1 MSRRI
6 QVNKKL
12 SVIFVLLLTLALLAA
27 VPAAA
32 DGPDEV
38 SASPNGP
45 PAGEPAP
52 PAAGPGLFVT
62 TTDNEDNALTGNP
75 DSDMGTDVWECV
87 FSDDAIHPIE
97 FNIENDIHP
106 VAAALLSILNYD
118 VDTDYAA
125 YPELDGVYFEGHYVG
140 DLSGADGE
148 WAVNSFTI
156 DPSWVRTGNN
166 LVQIQVERNNPGND
180 YWCAYVRWGAL
191 EVEEAE
197 EEAVEEQF
205 VPEAGSLALLGTGL
219 AGLSGYASLRW
230 RARRKK

>member
-1 MSRRI
+1 M
-6 QVNKKL
+6 NKKL
-12 SVIFVLLLTLALLAA
+12 SVIVVSLLTLAFLAA
-27 VPAAA
+27 PQLAAQ
-32 DGPDEV
+32 GPDGEGV
-38 SASPNGP
+38 QTAQP
-45 PAGEPAP
+45 PPGEPAP

-75 DSDMGTDVWECV
+75 DSDMGTDVWDCV
-87 FSDDAIHPIE
+87 YNDDAIHPIE

-125 YPELDGVYFEGHYVG
+125 DPELDGVYFEGHYVG

-148 WAVNSFTI
+148 WAINSFTI

-166 LVQIQVERNNPGND
+166 LVEIQIERNDPGNGS
-180 YWCAYVRWGAL
+180 WCAYVRWGAL

-219 AGLSGYASLRW
+219 AGLSGYANLRW